1 MTEFFNYL
9 ILGFL
14 QGVLEWIPIS
24 SEGMVAL
31 AARYLGASQ
40 NPVELALFLHA
51 GTLLAAL
58 IYYRRDWVQV
68 LMLKDLPLIKFL
80 AITAA
85 VSLPLGFVVSQ
96 MAARMAMGAGLLAL
110 TGVGLLFTA
119 RFQEKKIN
127 LNIGQNKLT
136 MLAGLMQGFAA
147 IPGFSR
153 SGSTIFALSLGDLP
167 PAKILRLS
175 YLMSVPAVA
184 ASTAYLAVFKA
195 EDFSLALWPAL
206 AASFAVGWLT
216 LDFLTK
222 FAAKINFAKFA
233 LFFALL
239 CFAGAALEFLM

>member
-1 MTEFFNYL
+1 MQETINYL
-9 ILGFL
+9 ILGL
-14 QGVLEWIPIS
+14 MQGVLEWVPIS

-31 AARYLGASQ
+31 AARYLGTAQ
-40 NPVELALFLHA
+40 NPVELALFLHT

-58 IYYRRDWVQV
+58 IYYRRDWARV
-68 LMLKDLPLIKFL
+68 LMLKDRRLIKFL

-85 VSLPLGFVVSQ
+85 VSLPLGFVIVQ
-96 MAARMAMGAGLLAL
+96 MASQAAMGAGLLAL
-110 TGVGLLFTA
+110 TGFGLLFTA
-119 RFQEKKIN
+119 RFQEKKARLKISE
-127 LNIGQNKLT
+127 NKIT
-136 MLAGLMQGFAA
+136 ILAGLMQGLAA

-153 SGSTIFALSLGDLP
+153 SGSTIFALSLKDLP

-175 YLMSVPAVA
+175 YLMSVPALA

-206 AASFAVGWLT
+206 AASFVVGWLT

-239 CFAGAALEFLM
+239 CFAGAALEILI